1 MKKIKVLFLE
11 DVGERAGGSNSLLQ
25 LFSNISNDIDIHIF
39 SPKGYFTSEAKKYTN
54 NFFYSK
60 ITRYESIV
68 LFSQR
73 IPNPYHIFLRL
84 LDSIKIYLYV
94 KKNSIDIVHSND
106 LDGHIIAWLLNHLFS
121 IKSIWHIRIMTWP
134 KILYK
139 LKRVS
144 KIIFVS
150 NAVRQY
156 SLKESSKKNTTVIY
170 NGIDVN
176 QFKTELQNQSKNNI
190 RDKLNITKNEFIVG
204 YVGRVK
210 DQKRQKVLLEA
221 INLLIKKGHQVRLI
235 IVGDDTVTKES
246 ISGNASN
253 YFNELKDLIAQYN
266 IEDNISLVGHQS
278 NVAQFYNIFD
288 CFAFPAIN
296 DSNPRVI
303 LEAMAAKIPIVAN
316 NTGGVVDM
324 LEAGKYG
331 LIYNVD
337 NINDLS
343 DKIELLIDNYSIIDT
358 ESAFKKLKNDFTIR
372 EHAKSVLSLYKDI
385 IKE

>member
-1 MKKIKVLFLE
+1 
-11 DVGERAGGSNSLLQ
+11 
-25 LFSNISNDIDIHIF
+25 
-39 SPKGYFTSEAKKYTN
+39 
-54 NFFYSK
+54 
-60 ITRYESIV
+60 
-68 LFSQR
+68 
-73 IPNPYHIFLRL
+73 
-84 LDSIKIYLYV
+84 
-94 KKNSIDIVHSND
+94 
-106 LDGHIIAWLLNHLFS
+106 
-121 IKSIWHIRIMTWP
+121 MTWP

-150 NAVRQY
+150 ESVRQY
-156 SLKESSKKNTTVIY
+156 SLRGSSKKNTTVIY
-170 NGIDVN
+170 NGIDIDH
-176 QFKTELQNQSKNNI
+176 FKSELQNQSKNNI

-372 EHAKSVLSLYKDI
+372 EHAKSVLKLYKDI